1 MGAYLAYVGNQRT
14 YTHKNSNTPISAMN
28 LQRFLALAL
37 APFVIVA
44 SSTFATTIS
53 ECQADIANLR
63 TETQAATITGKN
75 AAKDQAG
82 LIGKLDGAAVELDKG
97 KFCDSIKKLNDF
109 KTKEPFVR
117 PKVLGSKL
125 IKPQSQSQHE
135 NARKHRP
142 LPMAKIT
149 FTGRTRPTKAS

>member
-1 MGAYLAYVGNQRT
+1 MVLSTRGKVYFIPTRNCCGQRGITVVGAYLAYVGNQRT
-14 YTHKNSNTPISAMN
+14 YTQKNSNTPISAMN

-109 KTKEPFVR
+109 KTKVNQ
-117 PKVLGSKL
+117 LIAGGS
-125 IKPQSQSQHE
+125 ID
-135 NARKHRP
+135 A
-142 LPMAKIT
+142 
-149 FTGRTRPTKAS
+149 